1 MSYSWDFGQ
10 RIDVHVQG
18 QGCPECSIS
27 GFSKIK
33 PAILYY
39 LRITTQSSGV
49 LYKIG
54 VTNNTIDQR
63 FNLKDLSIIEVLN
76 TSDYIVGEG
85 AYTEEQRILREFKK
99 YRYTGPKILVSNG
112 NTELFTR
119 DVLELGKGIIN
130 EM

>member
-1 MSYSWDFGQ
+1 M
-10 RIDVHVQG
+10 
-18 QGCPECSIS
+18 
-27 GFSKIK
+27 
-33 PAILYY
+33 
-39 LRITTQSSGV
+39 

-99 YRYTGPKILVSNG
+99 YRYTGPKILASNG

-119 DVLELGKGIIN
+119 DVLELDKGIIN